1 MVLNDLDDVIDR
13 WVRQADHDL
22 DNAKK
27 NLDIEAYDVCL
38 ILCEQ
43 AVEKMLK
50 SLYIEERQEE
60 PPRTHSL
67 RKLIELTD
75 MPDDALKLVAELDSY
90 YLVLRYPDIGDIVPY
105 ENVDRED
112 AECGIDKAE
121 KIMELVKNKL
131 QRGGIDGI

>member
-1 MVLNDLDDVIDR
+1 MVLNNLDEILDR

-22 DNAKK
+22 ENARK

-43 AVEKMLK
+43 AAEKILK
-50 SLYIEERQEE
+50 ALYIKERKEE

-75 MPDDALKLVAELDSY
+75 MPDEVLKLVAELDSY
-90 YLVLRYPDIGDIVPY
+90 YLVLRYPDVGDIVPY
-105 ENVDRED
+105 ENVDHED
-112 AECGIDKAE
+112 AEDGINKAE
-121 KIMELVKNKL
+121 QIIELAKNRL
-131 QRGGIDGI
+131 QQED

>member
-50 SLYIEERQEE
+50 SLYIKERQEE

-75 MPDDALKLVAELDSY
+75 MQDDALKLVAELDSY

-112 AECGIDKAE
+112 AEDGIDKAE
-121 KIMELVKNKL
+121 QIMEFVKNKL